1 MKVGDLVRITHPT
14 YEDMTG
20 LVVDVNE
27 NLAFSALDPLP
38 YRVQW
43 FNPPE
48 NYPKEQSLKAKCLE
62 VVS

>member
-27 NLAFSALDPLP
+27 NPSSGLDPLP

-48 NYPKEQSLKAKCLE
+48 NYPKTQSLKAKWLE